1 MYRRMGKL
9 TSLICCL
16 CILSQMTGCAG
27 SSPSMVTKNG
37 IYFDTAI
44 TITLAADNARAGEEI
59 LNGCMELCQKLEGI
73 FSRTLEGSELYQV
86 NHRDS
91 STVTVSKELAA
102 VIGCGLEYYRLSE
115 GKLDITIAPVL
126 ELWDFK
132 NGMDRLPGQEEL
144 DAALERVDASAVHL
158 SGNQVVFDRPDT
170 EIDLGALVKGYA
182 ADELKAYLRKRGVSQ
197 AVINLG
203 GNVNTLG
210 SRPGGTGWRVGI
222 QKPFADRGVTGQILE
237 VTDRSVVSS
246 GTYER
251 YFERYYRLDQT
262 ARSFGVMLAQEN
274 VSRCRGRSLEFLVR
288 MKAALGENVV
298 FALDFKQARR
308 SGTDYHDLFSQL
320 GGSIRHLHVSDY
332 AEGRD
337 CLPVGEGNMDFRAFL
352 KELAGYGYQGTM
364 ILELYRQNYGEYEDL
379 LRSYRFMKRE
389 AAEQGAC

>member
-251 YFERYYRLDQT
+251 YFEKDGTRYHHILDPDTGYPADTDLSQVT
-262 ARSFGVMLAQEN
+262 I
-274 VSRCRGRSLEFLVR
+274 VSDRSLTGDALSTVC
-288 MKAALGENVV
+288 MLLGEE
-298 FALDFKQARR
+298 KARE
-308 SGTDYHDLFSQL
+308 L
-320 GGSIRHLHVSDY
+320 
-332 AEGRD
+332 
-337 CLPVGEGNMDFRAFL
+337 L
-352 KELAGYGYQGTM
+352 KEYP
-364 ILELYRQNYGEYEDL
+364 DV
-379 LRSYRFMKRE
+379 E
-389 AAEQGAC
+389 AYFVP

>member
-132 NGMDRLPGQEEL
+132 NAGRTGRGPETGRRLC
-144 DAALERVDASAVHL
+144 RASV
-158 SGNQVVFDRPDT
+158 
-170 EIDLGALVKGYA
+170 
-182 ADELKAYLRKRGVSQ
+182 RK
-197 AVINLG
+197 
-203 GNVNTLG
+203 
-210 SRPGGTGWRVGI
+210 PGGFSPPGYRN
-222 QKPFADRGVTGQILE
+222 
-237 VTDRSVVSS
+237 RS
-246 GTYER
+246 G
-251 YFERYYRLDQT
+251 
-262 ARSFGVMLAQEN
+262 SFGKGI
-274 VSRCRGRSLEFLVR
+274 C
-288 MKAALGENVV
+288 
-298 FALDFKQARR
+298 
-308 SGTDYHDLFSQL
+308 
-320 GGSIRHLHVSDY
+320 GG
-332 AEGRD
+332 
-337 CLPVGEGNMDFRAFL
+337 
-352 KELAGYGYQGTM
+352 
-364 ILELYRQNYGEYEDL
+364 
-379 LRSYRFMKRE
+379 
-389 AAEQGAC
+389 